1 MNFYIQVHKE
11 PAHMVT
17 DIKVLI
23 HVRQGSSTVPAG
35 NERSACGGSE
45 HVGIDR
51 GKRGMMLTHIDTG
64 VTYYSLLSGHSGAT
78 IRST

>member
-1 MNFYIQVHKE
+1 
-11 PAHMVT
+11 MVT
-17 DIKVLI
+17 DIKV
-23 HVRQGSSTVPAG
+23 HSCPTRKSSTVPAG

>member
-23 HVRQGSSTVPAG
+23 HVRQGNHQRFQREMNALPVEDQNMSASTEG
-35 NERSACGGSE
+35 
-45 HVGIDR
+45 R
-51 GKRGMMLTHIDTG
+51 GE
-64 VTYYSLLSGHSGAT
+64 
-78 IRST
+78 

>member
-23 HVRQGSSTVPAG
+23 HVRQGNHQRFQREMNALPVEDQNMSASTEG
-35 NERSACGGSE
+35 
-45 HVGIDR
+45 R
-51 GKRGMMLTHIDTG
+51 GEWCLHILTQGLHII
-64 VTYYSLLSGHSGAT
+64 HC
-78 IRST
+78 